1 MSKNPHLFAFVSFFF
16 SFEEANE
23 KRVSFLRRKGEKRI
37 HAYLEMFYKR
47 KKKTWILEQKLEKSG
62 FEFSLFEYTF
72 DVGVY
77 PQAQVLQSK
86 LSFPSFPSFSKF
98 DFLEKY
104 YSLFL
109 TLEPPLIRH
118 LEHLNTIFS
127 FIHQILQCIIKK
139 L

>member
-1 MSKNPHLFAFVSFFF
+1 MSKNPHLFAFVSFF

-37 HAYLEMFYKR
+37 HAYLEIFTKEK

-62 FEFSLFEYTF
+62 FESSLFEYTF